1 VILPDDVIAG
11 DTPCLQQMV
20 EGYEAA
26 GGGCMMAVMDVP
38 ESQVSSYGVLK
49 VAEDQ
54 GDLVRAAGLVEKP
67 DSVAEASSDATDR
80 STIGRSGV
88 PRDIGFGEHA
98 TGLGQ
103 HGGMAGRASQNA
115 NSG

>member
-1 VILPDDVIAG
+1 
-11 DTPCLQQMV
+11 MV
-20 EGYEAA
+20 AFRESSADENLLIG
-26 GGGCMMAVMDVP
+26 AVAMLCFSGTVFVGP
-38 ESQVSSYGVLK
+38 RSSQ
-49 VAEDQ
+49 ET
-54 GDLVRAAGLVEKP
+54 

-80 STIGRSGV
+80 SPIGRSGV

-103 HGGMAGRASQNA
+103 HGEMAGRASQNA

>member
-1 VILPDDVIAG
+1 
-11 DTPCLQQMV
+11 MV
-20 EGYEAA
+20 VFRESLVDENLLIG
-26 GGGCMMAVMDVP
+26 AVATLCFSGTVFVGP
-38 ESQVSSYGVLK
+38 RSSQ
-49 VAEDQ
+49 ET
-54 GDLVRAAGLVEKP
+54 
-67 DSVAEASSDATDR
+67 DSVAEASSDAADR
-80 STIGRSGV
+80 STIDRSEV

>member
-1 VILPDDVIAG
+1 
-11 DTPCLQQMV
+11 MV
-20 EGYEAA
+20 AFRESLADENLLIG
-26 GGGCMMAVMDVP
+26 AVAMLCFPGTVFVGP
-38 ESQVSSYGVLK
+38 RSSQ
-49 VAEDQ
+49 ETN
-54 GDLVRAAGLVEKP
+54 R
-67 DSVAEASSDATDR
+67 VAEASSDATDR
-80 STIGRSGV
+80 STIDRSGV